1 MIIGLTG
8 TMAAGKDTVADYLV
22 KGKGFL
28 YHSLS
33 DIVREEATTRGLA
46 LDRDT
51 LRDVGNDL
59 RHQHGLAVLAERV
72 LERMKAA
79 GEQRSVIV
87 SIRNPAEVERLRQ
100 EPGFHLIAVDASR
113 ETRYERLQTRQRV
126 GDAIDFDTFVAQEAK
141 EMANADP
148 ANQQLRQVTAM
159 ADVTLQNEGT
169 FDQLYANIEA
179 LLKQFAAE

>member
-28 YHSLS
+28 SHSLS
-33 DIVREEATTRGLA
+33 DIVREEATARGLPHG
-46 LDRDT
+46 RDT

-59 RHQHGLAVLAERV
+59 RRRHGLAVLAERA
-72 LERMKAA
+72 LERIKAA
-79 GEQRSVIV
+79 GEPRSVIV

-100 EPGFHLIAVDASR
+100 EPGFHLIAVDAPQR
-113 ETRYERLQTRQRV
+113 TRYGRLRTRQRV

-141 EMANADP
+141 EMTSADP
-148 ANQQLRQVTAM
+148 ANQQLREVTAM
-159 ADVTLQNEGT
+159 ADVTLRNEGT
-169 FDQLYANIEA
+169 FDQLSAKVEA